1 MANNERC
8 LLDTHVLVW
17 AVADPRRL
25 NDETRRIVAENRY
38 AVSVATLWELM
49 DRRDRGDA
57 PVRDVTA
64 WWDEYVVK
72 ARTPVVPIRPA
83 HLLYLDRTPMQHRDP
98 YDRVLLAQSSV
109 ERMPLI
115 TADTRLL
122 TMGETVK
129 PAVD

>member
-1 MANNERC
+1 MANSERC

-25 NDETRRIVAENRY
+25 NDETRRLISENRY

-49 DRRDRGDA
+49 EKRDRREA

-72 ARTPVVPIRPA
+72 ARTPVVPIRAA

-98 YDRVLLAQSSV
+98 YDRILLAQSAV
-109 ERMPLI
+109 ERMPLV
-115 TADTRLL
+115 TADTRLRES
-122 TMGETVK
+122 GEIR

>member
-1 MANNERC
+1 MANSERC

-25 NDETRRIVAENRY
+25 NDETRRVIAENRY
-38 AVSVATLWELM
+38 AVSVATLWELV
-49 DRRDRGDA
+49 DLRDRNNA
-57 PVRDVTA
+57 PVKDVTA

-83 HLLYLDRTPMQHRDP
+83 HLLYLDRTPLQHRDP
-98 YDRVLLAQSSV
+98 YDRILLAQSAV

-115 TADTRLL
+115 TADLRLRDL
-122 TMGETVK
+122 GVNVR